1 MEPRS
6 PVLPG
11 YNVPEIKFAENQP
24 EFQTLPAV
32 RTHDGLVLSRWEPTP
47 AELQALKDGAASLFL
62 FVWITACARCGEA
75 QPLTPILPEI
85 TTAKEI
91 MERSAQQRGVPLP
104 SASGNGNG
112 KAQLELPAGTN
123 PTETTPP
130 SDEDI
135 ASVFQQLW
143 TSQVGQPGYRER
155 RWKNLRDLLKRRGI
169 TV

>member
-1 MEPRS
+1 MQPTS

-11 YNVPEIKFAENQP
+11 YNLPEIKFAENQP

-32 RTHDGLVLSRWEPTP
+32 RTQDGLVLSRWEPTP
-47 AELQALKDGAASLFL
+47 EELQALTTGTASLFL
-62 FVWITACARCGEA
+62 FVWLTFCERCGEA

-91 MERSAQQRGVPLP
+91 MERSAQQRG
-104 SASGNGNG
+104 SAQPATSGNGHS
-112 KAQLELPAGTN
+112 KAQLELRESEPPAA
-123 PTETTPP
+123 PPP

-135 ASVFQQLW
+135 ATAFKQLW
-143 TSQVGQPGYRER
+143 TSQIGQPGYRER
-155 RWKNLRDLLKRRGI
+155 RWRDFRALLKRRGI